1 MGTTNVRVPGGGNT
15 YIKMGLGEGVNVEFL
30 ASFRDQPGGAVGRVT
45 PIQPIGSPYPIEI
58 ATPYAQ
64 DAGQITITVWST
76 WGKDG
81 WVSAFMR
88 RSATGELT
96 DNQDGKSPWANYTS
110 KYNKDSIHEP
120 VDLREVL
127 EAQRQSDQPL
137 VVEKIEL
144 GKNGQPVR
152 SKKYQNCVITN
163 IDAGDN
169 VDISTMTQ
177 QVTITIMYTNIVVTK
192 L

>member
-15 YIKMGLGEGVNVEFL
+15 YLKMGLGEGVNVEFL
-30 ASFRDQPGGAVGRVT
+30 AEFRDQPGQPVGRAT
-45 PIQPIGSPYPIEI
+45 PIHPIGSPYPIEI

-64 DAGQITITVWST
+64 GAGQITVTVWST

-96 DNQDGKSPWANYTS
+96 DNQDSKSPWANYVST
-110 KYNKDSIHEP
+110 YNKDSSHEP

-127 EAQRQSDQPL
+127 EAQRKNDLPF

-144 GKNGQPVR
+144 GKNGAPAR
-152 SKKYQNCVITN
+152 SKKYQNCVITD
-163 IDAGDN
+163 IDASD
-169 VDISTMTQ
+169 
-177 QVTITIMYTNIVVTK
+177 QVTNERMEQRVSITIMYTNIVVTK
-192 L
+192 M